1 MARPAC
7 KAENKE
13 YLQMKSINW
22 LTLIV
27 VLSAVFAPLAQA
39 EEAVPRLKVALAL
52 GGGGTRGAAHVGVLK
67 VFKEAGIPV
76 DMIAGTSMG
85 TIVGGLYAAGVPLPD
100 IEQKFRD
107 VSLMKSYMT
116 IPIPVRILIA
126 PAFAT
131 AHLFGW
137 RPYDGLYFGNKF
149 ATYMNKSVPEDK
161 RLVEKLNIPLH
172 AVATN
177 LVDGKPHVLSSGNFG
192 RVMQASSA
200 VPILR
205 RPVEIDGKLFVDG
218 AVGANVPVT
227 QAKAMGADIVIAVN
241 VDERVSILPLKTFRK
256 VGSVSHR
263 VMDLYLSMEDTDQ
276 LEAADIVI
284 HPMVDGIGL
293 ISTNKKD
300 AIKAM
305 EAGEKAAREA
315 LPAILKKLSMTQ
327 TASVQ

>member
-1 MARPAC
+1 M
-7 KAENKE
+7 KA
-13 YLQMKSINW
+13 MNW
-22 LTLIV
+22 LALV
-27 VLSAVFAPLAQA
+27 VLLSAVFAPMAQA
-39 EEAVPRLKVALAL
+39 EEAPKLKVALAL

-85 TIVGGLYAAGVPLPD
+85 TIVGGLYAAGIPIPE

-116 IPIPVRILIA
+116 VSIPVRILIA

-161 RLVEKLNIPLH
+161 RSVEKLNIPLH

-177 LVDGKPHVLSSGNFG
+177 LVDGKQYVLSSGNFG

-205 RPVEIDGKLFVDG
+205 RPVQIGDKLFVDG
-218 AVGANVPVT
+218 AVGANVPVQ

-241 VDERVSILPLKTFRK
+241 VDERVSEVPLKTFRK
-256 VGSVSHR
+256 IGSVSHR
-263 VMDLYLSMEDTDQ
+263 VMDLYLAMEDTDQ

-293 ISTNKKD
+293 ISTNKND

-305 EAGEKAAREA
+305 AAGEKAAREA